1 MRVFL
6 LSTAVAILAACSGSA
21 PETEAVVEVSPV
33 AIAIASDHRTEE
45 ERQRDIYRH
54 PEKTLE
60 FFGLTPELSVVELWP
75 GGGWYTKIIA
85 PVVRGTGTY
94 YAAHVDPDSKV
105 EMLRLS
111 AQKYQAMLDSNPE
124 LYDEVEMTVL
134 MPPEQLEIA
143 PAGSVDLVV
152 SFRSVHNW
160 MAFDMQDDVMQA
172 VYNALKPGGIFGV
185 VEHRGIEGQEQDP
198 RASTGYVSV
207 AAMIAMAEKAGL
219 RFESASEVNAN
230 LSDTKDYPDG
240 VWSLP
245 PRLRG
250 GEQGQQKYLDIGE
263 SDRFTLRFVK
273 PVG

>member
-6 LSTAVAILAACSGSA
+6 LSTTLAILAACSGPA
-21 PETEAVVEVSPV
+21 PETEAVVEISPV

-45 ERQRDIYRH
+45 ERQRDLYRH
-54 PEKTLE
+54 PEKTLD
-60 FFGLTPELSVVELWP
+60 FFGLAPELSVVELWP

-85 PVVRGTGTY
+85 PVVRGGGTY

-124 LYDEVEMTVL
+124 LYDEVQMTVL

-172 VYNALKPGGIFGV
+172 VYTALKPGGVFGV
-185 VEHRGIEGQEQDP
+185 VEHRGIEGQEQNP
-198 RASTGYVSV
+198 RASTGYVNV
-207 AAMIAMAEKAGL
+207 TAMIAMAEKAGL
-219 RFESASEVNAN
+219 QFESASEVNAN
-230 LSDTKDYPDG
+230 LADTKDYPDG

-250 GEQGQQKYLDIGE
+250 GEQNQQKYLDIGE

-273 PVG
+273 PAE

>member
-1 MRVFL
+1 MRAFL
-6 LSTAVAILAACSGSA
+6 FSITVAMLAACSGPA
-21 PETEAVVEVSPV
+21 PETEAAVEMSPV
-33 AIAIASDHRTEE
+33 AIAIAGDHRIEK
-45 ERQRDIYRH
+45 ERQRDPYRH
-54 PEKTLE
+54 PKETLE

-85 PVVRGTGTY
+85 PVVRGRGTY

-111 AQKYQAMLDSNPE
+111 VQKYQTMLDSSPE
-124 LYDEVEMTVL
+124 LYDEVQMTVL

-172 VYNALKPGGIFGV
+172 VYNALKPGGVFGV
-185 VEHRGIEGQEQDP
+185 VEHRGIEGQEQNP

-219 RFESASEVNAN
+219 QFESASEVNAN
-230 LSDTKDYPDG
+230 LTDTKDYPDG

-250 GEQGQQKYLDIGE
+250 GEQDQQKYLDIGE

-273 PVG
+273 PTE

>member
-6 LSTAVAILAACSGSA
+6 LSTTVAILMACSGPA
-21 PETEAVVEVSPV
+21 PETEAVVEISPV

-45 ERQRDIYRH
+45 ERQRDLYRH
-54 PEKTLE
+54 PEETLE

-85 PVVRGTGTY
+85 PVVRGRGNY

-111 AQKYQAMLDSNPE
+111 AQKYQTMLDSNPE
-124 LYDEVEMTVL
+124 LYDEVQMTVL

-185 VEHRGIEGQEQDP
+185 VEHRGIEGQEQNP

-219 RFESASEVNAN
+219 QFESASEVNAN
-230 LSDTKDYPDG
+230 LADTKDYPDG

-250 GEQGQQKYLDIGE
+250 GEQDQQKYLDIGE

-273 PVG
+273 PAE

>member
-6 LSTAVAILAACSGSA
+6 LSTTVAILMACSGPA
-21 PETEAVVEVSPV
+21 PETEAVVEISPV

-45 ERQRDIYRH
+45 ERQRDLYRH
-54 PEKTLE
+54 PEETLE

-85 PVVRGTGTY
+85 PVVRGRGTY

-111 AQKYQAMLDSNPE
+111 AQKYQTMLDSNPE
-124 LYDEVEMTVL
+124 LYDEVQMTVL

-185 VEHRGIEGQEQDP
+185 VEHRGIEGQEQNP

-219 RFESASEVNAN
+219 QFESASEVNAN
-230 LSDTKDYPDG
+230 LADTKDYPDG

-250 GEQGQQKYLDIGE
+250 GEQDQQKYLDIGE

-273 PVG
+273 PAE

>member
-1 MRVFL
+1 MRAFL
-6 LSTAVAILAACSGSA
+6 FSITVAILAACSGPA
-21 PETEAVVEVSPV
+21 PETEAAVEMSPV
-33 AIAIASDHRTEE
+33 AIAIDGDHRIEK
-45 ERQRDIYRH
+45 ERQRDPYRH
-54 PEKTLE
+54 PKETLE

-85 PVVRGTGTY
+85 PVVRGRGTY

-111 AQKYQAMLDSNPE
+111 VQKYQTMLDSSPE
-124 LYDEVEMTVL
+124 LYDEVQMTVL

-172 VYNALKPGGIFGV
+172 VYNALKPGGVFGV
-185 VEHRGIEGQEQDP
+185 VEHRGIEGQEQNP

-219 RFESASEVNAN
+219 QFESASEVNAN
-230 LSDTKDYPDG
+230 LTDTKDYPDG

-250 GEQGQQKYLDIGE
+250 GEQDQQKYLNIGE
-263 SDRFTLRFVK
+263 SDRFTLRFFK
-273 PVG
+273 PAE

>member
-1 MRVFL
+1 
-6 LSTAVAILAACSGSA
+6 VAILAACSGPA

-33 AIAIASDHRTEE
+33 AIATASDHRTEE
-45 ERQRDIYRH
+45 ERQRDLYRH
-54 PEKTLE
+54 PEETLE

-85 PVVRGTGTY
+85 PMVRGGGTY

-124 LYDEVEMTVL
+124 LYDEVQMTVL

-172 VYNALKPGGIFGV
+172 VYNALKPGGVFGV
-185 VEHRGIEGQEQDP
+185 VEHRGIEGQEQNP
-198 RASTGYVSV
+198 RASSGYVSV

-219 RFESASEVNAN
+219 QFESASEVNAN
-230 LSDTKDYPDG
+230 LADTKDYPDG

-250 GEQGQQKYLDIGE
+250 GEQDQQKYLDIGE

-273 PVG
+273 PAE

>member
-6 LSTAVAILAACSGSA
+6 LSTTVAILMACSGPA
-21 PETEAVVEVSPV
+21 PETEAVVEISPV

-45 ERQRDIYRH
+45 ERQRDLYRH
-54 PEKTLE
+54 PEETLE

-85 PVVRGTGTY
+85 PVVRGRGNY

-111 AQKYQAMLDSNPE
+111 AQKYQTMLDSNPE
-124 LYDEVEMTVL
+124 LYDEVQMTVL

-185 VEHRGIEGQEQDP
+185 VEHRGIEGQEQNP
-198 RASTGYVSV
+198 RASSGYVSV

-219 RFESASEVNAN
+219 QFESASEVNAN
-230 LSDTKDYPDG
+230 LADTKDYPDG

-250 GEQGQQKYLDIGE
+250 GEQDQQKYLDIGE

-273 PVG
+273 PAE